1 MKKLTVYL
9 SFVLAIFFANN
20 LYSQNFTHN
29 RGEIRETLTFL
40 ADDNMRGRGPGSLE
54 DKESADYIASKLSE
68 YGFKPIIGDS
78 PLVPFNLLLY
88 REIGFGSYLTIDG
101 KRHVEWKDYK
111 VHPQSPS
118 ANLSTI
124 LVFTSD
130 SAGSLNNSAIVLKTT
145 LDSIPFIAAS
155 LKSKGVSALIV
166 NTGDKLT
173 EERKGGTTAL
183 SIPVILITDETYSI
197 LKQSSR
203 KTVDLKTVAYAV
215 EGISYNVLMK
225 YGRDDAPL
233 DVMIGAHYDHL
244 GMGGPSSGSMRPKEK
259 AIHNGAD
266 DNASGVTAAVEAGR
280 LLTKYAD
287 SLGINIIIAA
297 FGAEE
302 RGLVGSQFI
311 AHTLNK
317 LKLLPNLMINL
328 DMVGRLVESRL
339 QIGGIGT
346 FAEASDVVNKSN
358 EKYNFTLSLVQDGY
372 GPSDHASF
380 YNEGVPVLYL
390 TTGVH
395 QQYHTPDDDIELINF
410 EGLGIISEYI
420 ASVVSNISSKEV
432 PKYIGTEAPP
442 TMSQASLKVTL
453 GVIPDFTYEK
463 GDGFRVGAISSGKP
477 AERGGMLTGDII
489 KKMNDRKISN
499 IYEYMGMLGELSK
512 GEILTLEIDRKGEII
527 NLSIQL

>member
-1 MKKLTVYL
+1 
-9 SFVLAIFFANN
+9 
-20 LYSQNFTHN
+20 
-29 RGEIRETLTFL
+29 
-40 ADDNMRGRGPGSLE
+40 
-54 DKESADYIASKLSE
+54 
-68 YGFKPIIGDS
+68 
-78 PLVPFNLLLY
+78 
-88 REIGFGSYLTIDG
+88 
-101 KRHVEWKDYK
+101 
-111 VHPQSPS
+111 
-118 ANLSTI
+118 
-124 LVFTSD
+124 
-130 SAGSLNNSAIVLKTT
+130 
-145 LDSIPFIAAS
+145 
-155 LKSKGVSALIV
+155 
-166 NTGDKLT
+166 
-173 EERKGGTTAL
+173 
-183 SIPVILITDETYSI
+183 
-197 LKQSSR
+197 
-203 KTVDLKTVAYAV
+203 
-215 EGISYNVLMK
+215 
-225 YGRDDAPL
+225 
-233 DVMIGAHYDHL
+233 
-244 GMGGPSSGSMRPKEK
+244 
-259 AIHNGAD
+259 
-266 DNASGVTAAVEAGR
+266 
-280 LLTKYAD
+280 
-287 SLGINIIIAA
+287 
-297 FGAEE
+297 
-302 RGLVGSQFI
+302 
-311 AHTLNK
+311 
-317 LKLLPNLMINL
+317 MINL